1 MRPHTRTHCN
11 KKGGEC
17 DHEQDASHATA
28 GGSGGKYSGSGSP
41 RCGRS
46 GAAGL
51 LHDHHVAA
59 LHQHGVLVGGAVHGG
74 SITGGAGSSTS
85 GGPASAMDSASGVDD
100 ASGGILRHY
109 TSLVELPA
117 ELLVKILEFIPFK
130 EHSNIRLV
138 CRRLNEIAAGRLNS
152 TFHQL
157 QNKMLMRF
165 QHIKAQMP
173 RRESARRNHPLA
185 RECDIVETLHMR
197 LTLLQMTFGKH
208 IERKHICF
216 FPGEILDEVYR
227 ILRYIQSTH
236 PPLGRT
242 YKVTDELF
250 DLSTMAMEYFKE
262 NIEPSLPD
270 ITYIG
275 SDFLDFTPPFAS
287 PLKKIS
293 RTGGLDSP
301 ISSRASAVG
310 SSCSE
315 PPISYSQFGMEDEEE
330 EKIGEGLVIAPQ
342 SNMVLRKRIKRI
354 RAGMKKYNT
363 QLDEVKRE
371 LKSCKSKMDGQT
383 KQVAEYTSRL
393 DEYDK
398 KLEENSRKFGTVLAE
413 LNKCKTELQF
423 YRSRAHLHQ
432 CQNCGSSLTDQASDT
447 PATSEQTDNHQVG
460 FPNIAGVDKQAMV
473 EDWLNPDTQ
482 GAGYRTPAA
491 GYKKC
496 PPGLHDTREE
506 SEPQVQLN
514 NTNIQKNF
522 KAEDEGYL
530 KSPGCCTRTQTG
542 GAPKATPPSPRSGG
556 HGGSAGALGG
566 LAAAPGSSG
575 AMLAPSGGEIAA
587 DGCPSPANAGPS
599 GVRKRKSR
607 DEEDKKVCLRGHI
620 LVKGTRTKRPKLA
633 GPS

>member
-11 KKGGEC
+11 KKTGEC
-17 DHEQDASHATA
+17 ESEARCTR
-28 GGSGGKYSGSGSP
+28 GGVVSSSSGRGGG
-41 RCGRS
+41 
-46 GAAGL
+46 GL
-51 LHDHHVAA
+51 LGHDHHVAA
-59 LHQHGVLVGGAVHGG
+59 LHHVGAIAGG
-74 SITGGAGSSTS
+74 SGGSSVGVS
-85 GGPASAMDSASGVDD
+85 ASALDSNSGGVDD
-100 ASGGILRHY
+100 SGGMRHY
-109 TSLVELPA
+109 SLVELPA
-117 ELLVKILEFIPFK
+117 ELLVKILEYIPFK
-130 EHSNIRLV
+130 EHSNTRLV
-138 CRRLNEIAAGRLNS
+138 CRRMNEIAAGRLNS
-152 TFHQL
+152 IFQQL
-157 QNKMLMRF
+157 QNKMLNRF

-227 ILRYIQSTH
+227 ILTYIKSTH

-250 DLSTMAMEYFKE
+250 DLSTMAMEYFKD

-270 ITYIG
+270 LTYIG
-275 SDFLDFTPPFAS
+275 SDFLDFTPPFS

-293 RTGGLDSP
+293 KTGGMDSP

-315 PPISYSQFGMEDEEE
+315 PPISYSHFGMEYDEEDM
-330 EKIGEGLVIAPQ
+330 IGEGIGKAPPQ

-398 KLEENSRKFGTVLAE
+398 KLDENSRKFGTVLAE

-432 CQNCGSSLTDQASDT
+432 CQNCGSSLPDT
-447 PATSEQTDNHQVG
+447 PATSDQTDNNTHQKVG
-460 FPNIAGVDKQAMV
+460 FPHIEGVDKQAMV
-473 EDWLNPDTQ
+473 EDWLNPDT
-482 GAGYRTPAA
+482 GYRAPPT
-491 GYKKC
+491 GYKSC
-496 PPGLHDTREE
+496 VGVDPRGEE
-506 SEPQVQLN
+506 SEPQVQQN
-514 NTNIQKNF
+514 NMNIQKNY
-522 KAEDEGYL
+522 KAEDDVYL
-530 KSPGCCTRTQTG
+530 KAPGCCTRTG
-542 GAPKATPPSPRSGG
+542 PRSPGSPRNNPT
-556 HGGSAGALGG
+556 
-566 LAAAPGSSG
+566 AAALPAATGCALVTVG
-575 AMLAPSGGEIAA
+575 TPAACGVGTLTTAM
-587 DGCPSPANAGPS
+587 AGPS

-607 DEEDKKVCLRGHI
+607 DEEDKKVCLRGHH

>member
-11 KKGGEC
+11 KRAGEC
-17 DHEQDASHATA
+17 DGDSICTRTGALHA
-28 GGSGGKYSGSGSP
+28 
-41 RCGRS
+41 RCGP
-46 GAAGL
+46 GGGL
-51 LHDHHVAA
+51 A
-59 LHQHGVLVGGAVHGG
+59 LGDVGGG
-74 SITGGAGSSTS
+74 
-85 GGPASAMDSASGVDD
+85 
-100 ASGGILRHY
+100 RHV
-109 TSLVELPA
+109 SLVELPA
-117 ELLVKILEFIPFK
+117 ELLVKILQYIPFK
-130 EHSNIRLV
+130 DHAYIRLV

-152 TFHQL
+152 TFQQL
-157 QNKMLMRF
+157 QNKMLDRF

-185 RECDIVETLHMR
+185 RESDIVETLHMR

-227 ILRYIQSTH
+227 ILRYIHSTN

-250 DLSTMAMEYFKE
+250 DLSTMAMEYFKD

-287 PLKKIS
+287 PLKKLS

-315 PPISYSQFGMEDEEE
+315 PPISYSQFCEDEDEDKVHTE
-330 EKIGEGLVIAPQ
+330 VAPQ
-342 SNMVLRKRIKRI
+342 NNMVLRKRIKRI

-371 LKSCKSKMDGQT
+371 LKTCKSKMDGQS

-432 CQNCGSSLTDQASDT
+432 CQTCGSSLTDQASDT
-447 PATSEQTDNHQVG
+447 PATSDQTDNTSDQVG
-460 FPNIAGVDKQAMV
+460 FPVMEGVDKQAMV
-473 EDWLNPDTQ
+473 EDWLNPDHQHRAPT
-482 GAGYRTPAA
+482 A
-491 GYKKC
+491 GYKSA
-496 PPGLHDTREE
+496 GLSHDSQE
-506 SEPQVQLN
+506 SEPLVQQN
-514 NTNIQKNF
+514 NTNIQKKD
-522 KAEDEGYL
+522 KADDDSYL
-530 KSPGCCTRTQTG
+530 KSGGGPGSPGYTRGPPPRSPTRSPG
-542 GAPKATPPSPRSGG
+542 PPSPN
-556 HGGSAGALGG
+556 
-566 LAAAPGSSG
+566 
-575 AMLAPSGGEIAA
+575 
-587 DGCPSPANAGPS
+587 GCSPGPS
-599 GVRKRKSR
+599 GIRKRKSR
-607 DEEDKKVCLRGHI
+607 DEEERKVCLRGHA
-620 LVKGTRTKRPKLA
+620 LTVKGTRNKRPKA
-633 GPS
+633 TGAS